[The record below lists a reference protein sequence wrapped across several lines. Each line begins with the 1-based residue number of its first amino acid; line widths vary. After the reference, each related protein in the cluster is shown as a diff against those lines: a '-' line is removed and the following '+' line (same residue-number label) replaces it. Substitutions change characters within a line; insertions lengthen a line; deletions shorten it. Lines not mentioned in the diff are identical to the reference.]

1 MCGSELKCAD
11 LNWNVRLWIKMCRLW
26 IRICRPWIK
35 MSSSESKCA
44 GSELKLLELDIW
56 QSSCCGSLNSSEFNF
71 FAGWRWYR
79 TLLIHFLR
87 TSIIPKCVWDIE
99 NLMIHTKEFY
109 PLPISQTLPH
119 KLYPREEVETQLGF
133 IAAIFLWILHSISFH
148 GHNIT
153 ISPSQKH

>member
-1 MCGSELKCAD
+1 MLKSAQKLPVLYSHKLFTPTFWYFWYICHICD
-11 LNWNVRLWIKMCRLW
+11 ILQLWLWIK
-26 IRICRPWIK
+26 
-35 MSSSESKCA
+35 A
-44 GSELKLLELDIW
+44 KLLELDIW

-71 FAGWRWYR
+71 FAAWRWYR

-109 PLPISQTLPH
+109 TLPISQTLPH